1 MYSACHLTSFCY
13 GVVDSKNDQLV
24 FGFRAESFDRIHVTI
39 SPSLKASID
48 LKTIRK
54 ATQESK
60 TVDVYIGNSLDLPLI
75 DRKRLFNVIDKYSE
89 ELMEKHSNLNWMDV
103 SPVLSHQTWLEETP
117 CIVIYCSCKG
127 IRPLDEEVFPRELD
141 GVKVDVREGFCS
153 LFSVTDP
160 KEYNDPLRTGIS
172 IGGKEMEGCGSLG
185 TFVHEAEDKKSVGFL
200 TCQHVFSSPEI
211 GKSVV
216 QPSLDHYKSNTDPEK
231 TICGKIRSMCMKPV
245 EYNGKE
251 IGVDVAYVAI
261 DNRIPKEFEF
271 PDIPE
276 SMITEHLQQNPRRMG
291 QPILHLDN
299 NHIGLT
305 IYKLGQATGLTKG
318 TLGAVRALVNFGMD
332 ERFKNVYQVSNKDKA
347 AAEPGD
353 SGCSVFIANKNTLSV
368 IGLLL
373 GGTGDC
379 KTFFVIP
386 IGAALQA
393 LEPKL
398 EIHEFSSVNHPHGGA
413 CTSSSD
419 TDASTSETAHPT
431 QLSKSVSPFSG
442 KK

>member
-1 MYSACHLTSFCY
+1 M
-13 GVVDSKNDQLV
+13 DSKNDQLA

-48 LKTIRK
+48 VKTTRE

-60 TVDVYIGNSLDLPLI
+60 VVECIGNSLDLSLE

-89 ELMEKHSNLNWMDV
+89 ELMGKHSNLNWMDV

-251 IGVDVAYVAI
+251 ISVDVAYVAI
-261 DNRIPKEFEF
+261 DKRIPKEFEF

-276 SMITEHLQQNPRRMG
+276 FMITEHLQQNPRMG

-318 TLGAVRALVNFGMD
+318 TLGTVRALVNFGKD
-332 ERFKNVYQVSNKDKA
+332 EKFKNVYLVSSTDKA
-347 AAEPGD
+347 AAAEHGD
-353 SGCSVFIANKNTLSV
+353 SGCCVFIANKNTLSV

-373 GGTGDC
+373 GGSNFC
-379 KTFFVIP
+379 KKTFFVIP

-393 LEPKL
+393 IEPKL
-398 EIHEFSSVNHPHGGA
+398 EIHQFSSDDCPHGGA
-413 CTSSSD
+413 CASPSD
-419 TDASTSETAHPT
+419 TDVGAPETVHYS
-431 QLSKSVSPFSG
+431 QLSKSVSTFSS